1 MNSILED
8 KMDLKEELMKLLQ
21 PGFIYDFELID
32 LSRKI
37 IDNTYS
43 IPRLF
48 RFSNVDYY
56 NIRGLET
63 QSLFLSPIGTMNDV
77 FEGLS
82 CEITDKV
89 IDGLDKISNLAYIKS
104 FSEDRDNL
112 LMWAHYADNYSGMC
126 VEYDFSG
133 LDERLLYHLFPVVY
147 SNVRNTSANLE
158 YAIQEITKLKRENE
172 NNNSVTDEDYYFLK
186 DILCL
191 FLSKSSVWE
200 YEKEW
205 RIIATYP
212 QIFNEAEDMND
223 EEYEILYKIYS
234 QKISV
239 KNCIKAVYLGPK
251 MKEEFREH
259 IKEICKDK
267 LNGVR
272 LYSSR
277 LSAKEYKLEY
287 KEIT

>member
-1 MNSILED
+1 MNDILED
-8 KMDLKEELMKLLQ
+8 KMSIRELLRIALQ
-21 PGFIYDFELID
+21 PRLLYDFELID
-32 LSRKI
+32 VSNQLIAQKKH
-37 IDNTYS
+37 
-43 IPRLF
+43 IPPLF

-112 LMWAHYADNYSGMC
+112 LMWAHYAANYSGMC

-133 LDERLLYHLFPVVY
+133 LDNELLYHLFPVVY
-147 SNVRNTSANLE
+147 SNDRNTSANLE
-158 YAIQEITKLKRENE
+158 AAIKEITKLKRENE
-172 NNNSVTDEDYYFLK
+172 TDNSIAAEDYYYIK

-223 EEYEILYKIYS
+223 EECETLYKIYS

-277 LSAKEYKLEY
+277 LSATEYKLEY
-287 KEIT
+287 KELT